1 MPTVRSM
8 IQTARPSGFPDRAQ
22 FAIVERELGVP
33 DGGALVENLYLSVD
47 PYMRQLMDGG
57 WPLNEPLGEGRAIGR
72 VIATDS
78 QQFREGTL
86 VYHTE
91 GWSTHAA
98 ILAGQDG
105 VRVLEPADGI
115 PLTNYLSVLGG
126 TGLTAYVGVREI
138 LRVREGENVFI
149 TAAAGAVGGVAGQI
163 CRLLGAGRVI
173 GSVGSAGKV
182 RHVTQRL
189 GFDAAFDYHDGP
201 VAKLLAENA
210 PRGVDATLDGVGGD
224 HLEAAIE
231 SSREL
236 GRIAW
241 VGGISYYNQ
250 YPDMEYRH
258 ARGPGNADG
267 ITLGQPPAPR
277 NLYAVHYKSLTLRGY
292 MVRHHLHLRE
302 EAHAWL
308 IPHLRS
314 GALRA
319 DEQIVNGFEDT
330 VGAFLGMLRGDNIG
344 KTIVQIGTTHPTT
357 LNRARNLRK
366 YPQVGLFHDHG

>member
-1 MPTVRSM
+1 MLTVRS
-8 IQTARPSGFPDRAQ
+8 IVQTARPGGVPDPAQ
-22 FAIVERELGVP
+22 FAIVERNLRMP
-33 DGGALVENLYLSVD
+33 DDGALVENLYLSVD

-72 VIATDS
+72 VIATNS
-78 QQFREGTL
+78 QQFREGAL
-86 VYHTE
+86 VSHTE

-98 ILAGQDG
+98 LVAGQG
-105 VRVLEPADGI
+105 SVRVLEPADGI
-115 PLTNYLSVLGG
+115 PVTSYLSVLGG

-138 LRVREGENVFI
+138 LRVREGETVFI

-173 GSVGSAGKV
+173 GSAGSAAKV

-201 VAKLLAENA
+201 VARLLAENA
-210 PRGVDATLDGVGGD
+210 PGGIDAALDGVGGD

-231 SSREL
+231 SSREF

-241 VGGISYYNQ
+241 VGGISYYNR
-250 YPDMEYRH
+250 YPEMEYRDVP
-258 ARGPGNADG
+258 GPDEADG
-267 ITLGQPPAPR
+267 ITPGQPPAPR

-292 MVRHHLHLRE
+292 MVRHHAHLRD

-308 IPHLRS
+308 IPRLRS
-314 GALRA
+314 GALSA
-319 DEQIVNGFEDT
+319 DEQLVDGFENT
-330 VGAFLGMLRGDNIG
+330 VGAFLGVLRGDNIG
-344 KTIVQIGTTHPTT
+344 KTIVRLACP
-357 LNRARNLRK
+357 
-366 YPQVGLFHDHG
+366 

>member
-1 MPTVRSM
+1 MLTVRS
-8 IQTARPSGFPDRAQ
+8 IVQTARPSGFPDPAQ
-22 FAIVERELGVP
+22 FAIVEHKLGVP
-33 DGGALVENLYLSVD
+33 DGGALLENLYLSVD
-47 PYMRQLMDGG
+47 PYMRQMMDGG

-72 VIATDS
+72 VVATNS
-78 QQFREGTL
+78 QQFRDGML

-98 ILAGQDG
+98 VVAGQDS

-138 LRVREGENVFI
+138 LRVREGETVFI

-163 CRLLGAGRVI
+163 CRLLGAGWVI
-173 GSVGSAGKV
+173 GSAGSTAKA
-182 RHVTQRL
+182 RRVTQRL

-201 VAKLLAENA
+201 VAKLLAQNA
-210 PRGVDATLDGVGGD
+210 PAGIDATLDGVGGD

-231 SSREL
+231 SSREF

-250 YPDMEYRH
+250 YPDMEYRDVL
-258 ARGPGNADG
+258 GPGNTDG

-277 NLYAVHYKSLTLRGY
+277 NLYAVHCKSLTLRGY
-292 MVRHHLHLRE
+292 MVRHHVQLRE

-319 DEQIVNGFEDT
+319 DEQLVDGFERT
-330 VGAFLGMLRGDNIG
+330 VGAFLGVLRGDNVG
-344 KTIVQIGTTHPTT
+344 KTIVQIANAPSHHSDPGI
-357 LNRARNLRK
+357 
-366 YPQVGLFHDHG
+366 

>member
-1 MPTVRSM
+1 MLTVRS
-8 IQTARPSGFPDRAQ
+8 IVQTARPSGFPDPAQ
-22 FAIVERELGVP
+22 FAIVEHKLGMP

-78 QQFREGTL
+78 QQFREGAL
-86 VYHTE
+86 VFHTN
-91 GWSTHAA
+91 GLSTHAA
-98 ILAGQDG
+98 LLAGQDG
-105 VRVLEPADGI
+105 VRVLEPAKGI

-126 TGLTAYVGVREI
+126 TGLTAYVGIREI
-138 LRVREGENVFI
+138 LRVREGETVFI
-149 TAAAGAVGGVAGQI
+149 TAAAGAVGGVAGQV

-173 GSVGSAGKV
+173 GSAGSADKV

-189 GFDAAFDYHDGP
+189 GFDAAFDYHNGP

-210 PRGVDATLDGVGGD
+210 PGGIDATLDGVGGD

-231 SSREL
+231 SSREF

-250 YPDMEYRH
+250 YPDMEYRDVQ
-258 ARGPGNADG
+258 APGSADG
-267 ITLGQPPAPR
+267 VTLGQPPAPR

-292 MVRHHLHLRE
+292 MVRCHVHLRE

-319 DEQIVNGFEDT
+319 DEQLVDGFENT
-330 VGAFLGMLRGDNIG
+330 VRAFLGVLRGDNVG
-344 KTIVQIGTTHPTT
+344 KTIVQIANDPSQHPGPAGTPED
-357 LNRARNLRK
+357 
-366 YPQVGLFHDHG
+366 GSW